1 MNSLVYDSVF
11 LLLPLKLSLYLSFP
25 ILIIIY
31 LSIGLFVLILLWDPL
46 CFLYLDTCFFLKF
59 GKVLVI
65 ISSNTFSIHF
75 SPSLFAIPIMQ
86 VLTQSYYPRDL
97 ICCTVFLFLFVWSYD
112 QIMSTI
118 LSSKSLMCSSVSLR
132 MPFISS
138 RVLFILDIQLSIFY
152 WIFFI
157 LLLLFNHSVMSNSL

>member
-86 VLTQSYYPRDL
+86 VLTQ
-97 ICCTVFLFLFVWSYD
+97 
-112 QIMSTI
+112 
-118 LSSKSLMCSSVSLR
+118 
-132 MPFISS
+132 FISS
-138 RVLFILDIQLSIFY
+138 QRSHMLHFFYFFLSALMIR
-152 WIFFI
+152 
-157 LLLLFNHSVMSNSL
+157 